1 VTAFLEVTIL
11 SKDEL
16 RRTRKSR
23 VAVEC
28 DGKRFLGAHV
38 NFLFG
43 TWGSGGLSKGITILR
58 MKLDTC
64 RQILSDTNGVAKAVE
79 RVSKESNRD
88 RERQK
93 SGRSRRQMVFFKV
106 GSWFHS
112 F

>member
-1 VTAFLEVTIL
+1 MSIPSYQEI
-11 SKDEL
+11 
-16 RRTRKSR
+16 R

-28 DGKRFLGAHV
+28 DGKRFLRAHV

-58 MKLDTC
+58 MKLDTF

-79 RVSKESNRD
+79 RVIRESNHG

-93 SGRSRRQMVFFKV
+93 WSRSRRQMVFAASKLGPGFIR
-106 GSWFHS
+106 SERNS
-112 F
+112 NE